1 MLSNLKTAS
10 NVAITWFSDNLMQAN
25 PEKFQFLV
33 LSPFRGEAKDVNTL
47 DLTCTTLVSVTQA
60 PLLGII
66 IDNELKFNAHVLIMC
81 HKCSFQLLTLKR
93 LANFMDTRT
102 KLTIFKSFIASNF
115 SYCCHIWYFCSPTL
129 KTRLEKIQYRGLR
142 YVYND
147 YNSSYEALLERSG
160 MCSIDILV
168 QKTILVKIF
177 KSLHGI
183 GATYLS
189 DLFSLGKISTRA
201 NSSNLVVPRVDSTLY
216 GLHSIRYHQITSD

>member
-1 MLSNLKTAS
+1 
-10 NVAITWFSDNLMQAN
+10 
-25 PEKFQFLV
+25 
-33 LSPFRGEAKDVNTL
+33 
-47 DLTCTTLVSVTQA
+47 
-60 PLLGII
+60 
-66 IDNELKFNAHVLIMC
+66 
-81 HKCSFQLLTLKR
+81 
-93 LANFMDTRT
+93 MDTRT

-129 KTRLEKIQYRGLR
+129 ETRLEKIQYRGLR

-160 MCSIDILV
+160 MCSIDLLV
-168 QKTILVKIF
+168 QKTILAEIF

-201 NSSNLVVPRVDSTLY
+201 NSKNLVVPRVDSTLY
-216 GLHSIRYHQITSD
+216 GLHSIRYNGTKLWVALPEEAKSATKLASFKDSLQTFKGLRTKFNV